1 MGLLSRYIAAMMDL
15 SISISIGVKTIVIS
29 DSTKAEKVIG
39 ITTTLVCGILIGLF
53 STVIGLGKGIVNEYK
68 KDKRSFSKELQKG

>member
-15 SISISIGVKTIVIS
+15 SISISMGVKTIVIS
-29 DSTKAEKVIG
+29 DNTKTEKIIG

-68 KDKRSFSKELQKG
+68 KYKRSFSKELQKG

>member
-15 SISISIGVKTIVIS
+15 SISISMGVKTIVIS
-29 DSTKAEKVIG
+29 DSTKTEKVIG

-53 STVIGLGKGIVNEYK
+53 STVIGLGKGIVNE
-68 KDKRSFSKELQKG
+68 